1 MFAASVLLGWV
12 SNRALGAAS
21 YPRHGGESSERMQP
35 RQLAE
40 PLRDGNFRRAI
51 LFFGSSQFALGL
63 AAPFYSV
70 YMLQH
75 LGLSYTTI
83 SLFSAVNMI
92 ASISGYRIW
101 AGLIDRFGGKPVLQ
115 LLLGPFAAVPLLWVF
130 ADVDSYWLIPV
141 ALTIGGFLGAGVSTG
156 ITPLMFDLLP
166 QGPKKPVYL
175 AVWSASV
182 SLIYGLGP
190 LLGSFMSRSLAGVE
204 LQLPGATVPA
214 RCTSSSPPAPPR
226 ASLPLLLLVQ
236 GERPLR
242 DQLPIAAEADV
253 DREPAALLFR
263 QRRLPHVGQREPPR
277 PGRPGTRQVAQSA
290 RGGAAGAG
298 DARRQPGG
306 APGGGLRPRG
316 ERLPRRRRSI
326 SSAN

>member
-1 MFAASVLLGWV
+1 
-12 SNRALGAAS
+12 
-21 YPRHGGESSERMQP
+21 MQP

-130 ADVDSYWLIPV
+130 AD
-141 ALTIGGFLGAGVSTG
+141 
-156 ITPLMFDLLP
+156 
-166 QGPKKPVYL
+166 
-175 AVWSASV
+175 
-182 SLIYGLGP
+182 
-190 LLGSFMSRSLAGVE
+190 
-204 LQLPGATVPA
+204 
-214 RCTSSSPPAPPR
+214 
-226 ASLPLLLLVQ
+226 
-236 GERPLR
+236 
-242 DQLPIAAEADV
+242 AD
-253 DREPAALLFR
+253 R
-263 QRRLPHVGQREPPR
+263 
-277 PGRPGTRQVAQSA
+277 
-290 RGGAAGAG
+290 
-298 DARRQPGG
+298 
-306 APGGGLRPRG
+306 
-316 ERLPRRRRSI
+316 
-326 SSAN
+326 